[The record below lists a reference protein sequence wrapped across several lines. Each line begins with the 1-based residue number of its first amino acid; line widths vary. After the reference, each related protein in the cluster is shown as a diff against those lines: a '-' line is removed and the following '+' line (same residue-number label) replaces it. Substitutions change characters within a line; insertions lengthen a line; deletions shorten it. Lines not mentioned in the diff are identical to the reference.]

1 MDKHLKTSL
10 LFGLAVLLAFSGSA
24 FTLQKKIGKD
34 NNPPTVVLSMPAPT
48 GKNGWYNKPV
58 QVFVKAWDSG
68 KGISDVQVSLGGGT
82 WYKRSLTIRKDG
94 TYYVIGRATDKA
106 GNTAS
111 VTEIVK
117 VDLTPPVVEFNVPNG
132 SGLQAWYVAPVSL
145 ALNGSDALSGVY
157 KTSLTALGTFDK
169 SERGWLDSRETYNDS
184 QTQTGSQILVNGRE
198 LNATS
203 AYINVSESG
212 NYVVSGYV
220 EDIAGN
226 RTPVEANVV
235 VDMTAPQVQIS
246 APTQYYGDI
255 ELAGS
260 VTEDESGIAGVWV
273 DSGNGWKRADVQG
286 MDWSL
291 AWPTEDLKDDNY
303 TIHARVLD
311 KAGNLSDSY
320 TQVTVI
326 NHFWPMAAIFGI
338 LISLGLVAMYDPRRR
353 ALMEL
358 TRMTAKY
365 AHMDTSARLL
375 ERKKYD

>member
-1 MDKHLKTSL
+1 MDKRLKTTL
-10 LFGLAVLLAFSGSA
+10 LIGFALLLAFSGSA
-24 FTLQKKIGKD
+24 FTLQKKAGKD
-34 NNPPTVVLSMPAPT
+34 HNPPTVVLSMPAPT
-48 GKNGWYNKPV
+48 GNNGWYNQPV
-58 QVFVKAWDSG
+58 QVYVKAWDSG

-111 VTEIVK
+111 VTRIVK
-117 VDLTPPVVEFNVPNG
+117 VDLTPPVVEFNVPRG
-132 SGLQAWYVAPVSL
+132 SGLQGWHVAPVAL

-157 KTSLTALGTFDK
+157 KTSLSALGTFDK
-169 SERGWLDSRETYNDS
+169 SKRGLLDSRETYSDS
-184 QTQTGSQILVNGRE
+184 QTQPSSQILVNGRE

-212 NYVVSGYV
+212 NYIVSGYV

-226 RTPVEANVV
+226 RTPVEARVV
-235 VDMTAPQVQIS
+235 LDLNAPQVQIS
-246 APTQYYGDI
+246 APDQYFGEI

-260 VTEDESGIAGVWV
+260 VSEDESGIAGVWV
-273 DSGNGWKRADVQG
+273 ESGKGWKRADMQG
-286 MDWSL
+286 SDWSL
-291 AWPTEDLKDDNY
+291 TWPTEGLKDDVY

-311 KAGNLSDSY
+311 KAGNQSDSIS
-320 TQVTVI
+320 QVTVV

-358 TRMTAKY
+358 TRMTARY
-365 AHMDTSARLL
+365 AHMDASARLL